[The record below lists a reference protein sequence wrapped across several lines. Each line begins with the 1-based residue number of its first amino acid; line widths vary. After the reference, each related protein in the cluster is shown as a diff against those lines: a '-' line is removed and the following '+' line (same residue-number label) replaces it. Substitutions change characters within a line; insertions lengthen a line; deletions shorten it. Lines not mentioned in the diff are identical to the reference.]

1 MLRTAG
7 FPHEVEGGLSGS
19 PSTEEGEEKKE
30 RVTKGMHRNT
40 ARIAVL
46 FGLIAIVLPL
56 VLATGCS
63 SQGGES
69 VERTDL
75 ILATTT
81 STQDSGL
88 LDAWV
93 PMFEEEYPYTVE
105 VIAVGSGKA
114 MEMGREG
121 ECDVMLVHSPAAE
134 EEMVAAGD
142 AVNRKAVMHNDF
154 IIVGPA
160 SDPAGIADATSAADA
175 FTRIAESQST
185 FISRGDDSGTHTKE
199 LKIWEKAGIE
209 PQGEWYVESGKGM
222 GDSLRIASE
231 EMAYTLSD
239 RATYLNLRDDL
250 ELEVLFAG
258 DDILNNYYHVM
269 EVNPDRW
276 PDVNNEGA
284 KAFSDFVVSEEAQEF
299 LNQYGV
305 EEFGEPLFY
314 ADAL

>member
-1 MLRTAG
+1 
-7 FPHEVEGGLSGS
+7 
-19 PSTEEGEEKKE
+19 
-30 RVTKGMHRNT
+30 MHRNT
-40 ARIAVL
+40 VRIAAL

-56 VLATGCS
+56 VLAAGC
-63 SQGGES
+63 GGQEEAS

-88 LDAWV
+88 LDEWV
-93 PMFEEEYPYTVE
+93 PMFEAEYPYTVE
-105 VIAVGSGKA
+105 VIAVGSGAA

-134 EEMVAAGD
+134 EEMVAEGFAI
-142 AVNRKAVMHNDF
+142 NRKAVMHNDF

-160 SDPAGIADATSAADA
+160 SDPAGIKDATSATDA
-175 FTRIAESQST
+175 FTMIAGSQST

-199 LKIWEKAGIE
+199 LKIWTEAGIE

-222 GDSLRIASE
+222 GDTLRIASE

-239 RATYLNLRDDL
+239 RATYLNLKGSL
-250 ELEVLFAG
+250 ELEVLFEG

-269 EVNPDRW
+269 EVNPDKW
-276 PDVNNEGA
+276 PDGPRSFGG
-284 KAFSDFVVSEEAQEF
+284 AFSPGLGCAR
-299 LNQYGV
+299 
-305 EEFGEPLFY
+305 
-314 ADAL
+314 AWR

>member
-1 MLRTAG
+1 MKRWMILVAG
-7 FPHEVEGGLSGS
+7 LL
-19 PSTEEGEEKKE
+19 
-30 RVTKGMHRNT
+30 VTL
-40 ARIAVL
+40 A
-46 FGLIAIVLPL
+46 L
-56 VLATGCS
+56 VAMVTGCS
-63 SQGGES
+63 EEETKP

-75 ILATTT
+75 RLATTT

-88 LDAWV
+88 LDEWV
-93 PMFEEEYPYTVE
+93 PMFEAENPYTVE
-105 VIAVGSGKA
+105 VIAVGSGAA

-134 EEMVAAGD
+134 EEMVSEGFAI
-142 AVNRKAVMHNDF
+142 NRKAVMHNDF
-154 IIVGPA
+154 IVVGPA

-175 FTRIAESQST
+175 FAMIAESQST

-199 LKIWEKAGIE
+199 LKIWDEAGID

-222 GDSLRIASE
+222 GDTLRIASE

-250 ELEVLFAG
+250 ELEILFEG

-269 EVNPDRW
+269 EVNPDKW

-284 KAFSDFVVSEEAQEF
+284 KAFSDFVTGKEAQEF
-299 LNQYGV
+299 LDEYGV
-305 EEFGEPLFY
+305 EEFGQPLFY
-314 ADAL
+314 PDAL

>member
-1 MLRTAG
+1 MTG
-7 FPHEVEGGLSGS
+7 CG
-19 PSTEEGEEKKE
+19 EKKE
-30 RVTKGMHRNT
+30 EPEP
-40 ARIAVL
+40 A
-46 FGLIAIVLPL
+46 P
-56 VLATGCS
+56 
-63 SQGGES
+63 

-88 LDAWV
+88 LDSWV
-93 PMFEEEYPYTVE
+93 PMFEEEYPYSVK
-105 VIAVGSGKA
+105 VIAVGSGAA
-114 MEMGREG
+114 MEMGKEG

-134 EEMVAAGD
+134 EEMVEEGF

-185 FISRGDDSGTHTKE
+185 FISRGDESGTHTKE
-199 LKIWEKAGIE
+199 LKIWDAAGIE
-209 PQGEWYVESGKGM
+209 PAGEWYVESGKGM
-222 GDSLRIASE
+222 GDTLRIASE

-239 RATYLNLRDDL
+239 RATYLNLKAGL
-250 ELEVLFAG
+250 ELEVLFEG
-258 DDILNNYYHVM
+258 DEILNNYYHVM
-269 EVNPDRW
+269 EVNPDKW

-284 KAFSDFVVSEEAQEF
+284 VAFSDFVTGTEAQEF
-299 LNQYGV
+299 LNEFGV

-314 ADAL
+314 PDAL

>member
-1 MLRTAG
+1 MLAL
-7 FPHEVEGGLSGS
+7 V
-19 PSTEEGEEKKE
+19 
-30 RVTKGMHRNT
+30 
-40 ARIAVL
+40 
-46 FGLIAIVLPL
+46 AIILPL
-56 VLATGCS
+56 VLAAGC
-63 SQGGES
+63 GGEEETS

-88 LDAWV
+88 LDEWV
-93 PMFEEEYPYTVE
+93 PMFEAEYPYTVE
-105 VIAVGSGKA
+105 VIAVGSGAA
-114 MEMGREG
+114 MEMGRNG

-160 SDPAGIADATSAADA
+160 SDPAGIEDATSAADA
-175 FTRIAESQST
+175 FARIAESQST

-199 LKIWEKAGIE
+199 LKIWTEAEIE

-222 GDSLRIASE
+222 GDTLRIASE

-239 RATYLNLRDDL
+239 RATYLNLKDGL
-250 ELEVLFAG
+250 ELEVLFEG

-269 EVNPDRW
+269 EVNPDKW
-276 PDVNNEGA
+276 PDVNNDGA
-284 KAFSDFVVSEEAQEF
+284 KAFSDFVTSTEAQEF
-299 LNQYGV
+299 LNEYGV

-314 ADAL
+314 PDAL

>member
-1 MLRTAG
+1 MKRWMILVAG
-7 FPHEVEGGLSGS
+7 LL
-19 PSTEEGEEKKE
+19 
-30 RVTKGMHRNT
+30 VTL
-40 ARIAVL
+40 A
-46 FGLIAIVLPL
+46 L
-56 VLATGCS
+56 VAMVTGCS
-63 SQGGES
+63 EEETKP

-75 ILATTT
+75 RLATTT

-88 LDAWV
+88 LDEWV
-93 PMFEEEYPYTVE
+93 PMFEAENPYTVE
-105 VIAVGSGKA
+105 VIAVGSGAA

-134 EEMVAAGD
+134 EEMVSEGFAI
-142 AVNRKAVMHNDF
+142 NRKAVMHNDF
-154 IIVGPA
+154 IVVGPA

-175 FTRIAESQST
+175 FAMIAESQST

-199 LKIWEKAGIE
+199 LKIWDEAGID

-222 GDSLRIASE
+222 GDTLRIASE

-250 ELEVLFAG
+250 ELEILFEG

-269 EVNPDRW
+269 EVNPDKW

-284 KAFSDFVVSEEAQEF
+284 KAFSDFVTSKEAQEF
-299 LNQYGV
+299 LDEYGV
-305 EEFGEPLFY
+305 EEFGQPLFY
-314 ADAL
+314 PDAL